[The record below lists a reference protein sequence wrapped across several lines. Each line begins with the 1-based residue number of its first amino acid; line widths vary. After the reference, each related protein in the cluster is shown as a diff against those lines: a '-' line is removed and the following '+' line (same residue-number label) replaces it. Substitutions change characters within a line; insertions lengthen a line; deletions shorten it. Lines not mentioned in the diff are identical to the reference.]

1 MFTAATLASLTA
13 CLDRIYSKNNLLVLD
28 RELSPLINQLTPFS
42 ALKTHG
48 KFDKLV
54 WLDEVAASG
63 TPLDQFAS
71 LIVVCAA
78 TPANAA
84 AVGRLHR
91 HRLHVVVANLAP
103 AFVWQVNQAVHGGVR
118 EEDIIL
124 GLEGGGGGVGGVN
137 GSGVSGGTSTNATS
151 TNTTST
157 NQIGHHNNTKINPNN
172 PNNPNNAKSTAT
184 TGTTG
189 TTTGNT
195 PTPTPAF
202 IAVSAKCRLWQWRV
216 YPWQPQHDVYTV
228 VGGSVG
234 DYVHNPL
241 VQLEQVAAAVVDVV
255 FPPSSALPEL
265 KINHRFA
272 KGTHAAALVRMVDE
286 VHLPQALARRLAPA
300 ATEFYTHHQVADTDL
315 VVLDR
320 ALDWV
325 PAVMD
330 QVTYEGLIDD
340 SFGLSY
346 GVVGKGG
353 QPGQAGQ
360 TGQPGQ
366 TGQASHGSH
375 THSAHSAHSQHPSAG
390 GAGGASGASGGA
402 SAPGSS
408 ASSLPPSTVALPAEA
423 QLPPDDPLLRH
434 LRHLNFSS
442 VGPRLNR
449 VARALQEHQAAMR
462 PDEWDVAQLRGVV
475 ASVGTW
481 AQQQQSVKRHTAVSE
496 QILAAMDR
504 EWLAFETEVFDDEY
518 PAQAARVRQMLARQA
533 RWDRAVAAVVL
544 VSVVNDGVRRRDWE
558 QWRGDVADNWG
569 AGAWGVVEALRRHG
583 VVAVADEGDFLT
595 TFTRGK
601 DKPPEDVDRS
611 SANLGI
617 TGAEPV
623 AVRNY
628 RLVEKFWNLHPE
640 EEEGGDSGGSGG
652 NGAGSGA
659 GSGAGA
665 SGGNGGGSGGN
676 GGGSGGNGGGS
687 GGSGGNG
694 GSGGG
699 NGSGNGSGDG
709 SGDGNATTPTA
720 PTATTFTS
728 VADVYS
734 QPSFTLPSNTVPV
747 LVRLVESLYSRRFLR
762 YKPVT
767 NVRRRPNWEGLG
779 VASFWK
785 GPVVD
790 TGLAL
795 SSGAGD
801 GHPVESPV
809 TVVVVMGGVT
819 RAELACFEWLRQRLG
834 RRIVVVAPEIVNRER
849 VFRAM
854 AEV

>member
-137 GSGVSGGTSTNATS
+137 GSGVSGGTSTNP
-151 TNTTST
+151 TST

-172 PNNPNNAKSTAT
+172 PNNATSNTKNTAT

-346 GVVGKGG
+346 GVVGKG
-353 QPGQAGQ
+353 QTGQ
-360 TGQPGQ
+360 TGQTSAQP
-366 TGQASHGSH
+366 GQASHGSH
-375 THSAHSAHSQHPSAG
+375 THSAHSQHPSAG
-390 GAGGASGASGGA
+390 GASS
-402 SAPGSS
+402 GSS
-408 ASSLPPSTVALPAEA
+408 TLASFLPPSTVALPAEA

-640 EEEGGDSGGSGG
+640 EEEGGDSGGNGSG
-652 NGAGSGA
+652 GA

-665 SGGNGGGSGGN
+665 SGGGNGGGSGGN
-676 GGGSGGNGGGS
+676 GGGSGGNGGN
-687 GGSGGNG
+687 GGN
-694 GSGGG
+694 GGG
-699 NGSGNGSGDG
+699 NGSGNGDG
-709 SGDGNATTPTA
+709 GGDGNATAPT